1 MFKCLYFRHSF
12 HPTVSVRLSWF
23 KCWCSNVLEISS
35 ASKVFYLSV
44 FLNDASTLQADVF
57 WWWLTFKG
65 LVTVM
70 VSIVTCGAPMLTPA
84 GWAWPA
90 HSNYQP
96 SYRSPHTGR
105 ALDRWL
111 WKIFHSYNQKYFRE
125 KYLFLSFVE
134 LSLTVS
140 WGFLKWKFRIWS
152 CLHTLMNKLHMFE
165 KFLRHDDMKPEKYF
179 ETDTKIQD

>member
-1 MFKCLYFRHSF
+1 MFRLVNIIVLIFLYPHISSLKASATFKVTRRGAKQTWQILVSHVKCLCFRHSF

-105 ALDRWL
+105 ALDRRL
-111 WKIFHSYNQKYFRE
+111 WKIFHSYNQKYFCE
-125 KYLFLSFVE
+125 KYLFLSFCWA
-134 LSLTVS
+134 LTD
-140 WGFLKWKFRIWS
+140 
-152 CLHTLMNKLHMFE
+152 C
-165 KFLRHDDMKPEKYF
+165 
-179 ETDTKIQD
+179 